1 MGSGSQFQFIEE
13 GWFAKNTRHGGMDKI
28 GHAFSTY
35 VIADILTDRMRA
47 NASNPTGA
55 QVTAALVPFGIMG
68 LGETMDGFT
77 GRHRFSRED
86 IAANAVGAAFSIVR
100 NSIPGMREKLDWRIM
115 YTPASYELPGITS
128 SESSILPPY
137 ERQRYVMALKGS
149 GFDALKAAI
158 ALCRTARRF

>member
-1 MGSGSQFQFIEE
+1 
-13 GWFAKNTRHGGMDKI
+13 MDKI

-55 QVTAALVPFGIMG
+55 QVTAALVAFGIMG

-86 IAANAVGAAFSIVR
+86 IAANAVGAAF
-100 NSIPGMREKLDWRIM
+100 
-115 YTPASYELPGITS
+115 
-128 SESSILPPY
+128 
-137 ERQRYVMALKGS
+137 
-149 GFDALKAAI
+149 
-158 ALCRTARRF
+158 